1 MKGIQL
7 YHVRG
12 NGWND
17 IGYNY
22 LVDRFGTVYEGR
34 YGGIDKAVV
43 GAHARGFNTGSAG
56 IALLGTYSGQ
66 APTKAAQGALTSL
79 IAWRLDVAHV
89 DPLSMQNVISSGS
102 ERWAANVPVLL
113 RAVSGHRDTGFT
125 ECPGGTLYS
134 RLNQIAA
141 DAAKLGGPK
150 IFDPRVEASA
160 EGPVRFRARL
170 SQALSWTVTVTSAGA
185 EVARGTGSGKTLDW
199 TWDATSLQP
208 GSYRW
213 SISAGSARPAT
224 GSVKA
229 GLGTGTGTTL
239 AISEAAA
246 TPGGITPN
254 GDGQGDVAEVSFSLS
269 VPANVTVEVAD
280 SAGTVLATVVDRVWQ
295 SAGKHTVTVDGAA
308 FADGAY
314 TVTVRA
320 RTPSGAEVVQTM
332 PLVVSRALGLVS
344 ASPGAFSPNGD
355 GRNDQLEI
363 GFALTVPATV
373 TVRIVRDGRWVAS
386 PALAASFLLGE
397 HRITWDGSR
406 SEGRLRDGTYEA
418 VVEVTDATG
427 TVSFGVPFVSDTTA
441 PRVRIVR
448 DSKVRL
454 VVSEP
459 ATVAVTIG
467 SRRFQRQLMRPGT
480 LVVGLPRPG
489 TRVRV
494 VATDAAGNASPPAV
508 WRRPARKG

>member
-102 ERWAANVPVLL
+102 ERWAAKVPVLL

-170 SQALSWTVTVTSAGA
+170 SQATLVDGHGHERRSRGRSWHRVREDAGLDVGCDLA
-185 EVARGTGSGKTLDW
+185 PTRLLPLVDQRRLGASGDGIGQGGSRYGHGHDARDLGSGC
-199 TWDATSLQP
+199 DA
-208 GSYRW
+208 RRHHAERRR
-213 SISAGSARPAT
+213 AG
-224 GSVKA
+224 
-229 GLGTGTGTTL
+229 
-239 AISEAAA
+239 
-246 TPGGITPN
+246 
-254 GDGQGDVAEVSFSLS
+254 
-269 VPANVTVEVAD
+269 
-280 SAGTVLATVVDRVWQ
+280 
-295 SAGKHTVTVDGAA
+295 
-308 FADGAY
+308 
-314 TVTVRA
+314 
-320 RTPSGAEVVQTM
+320 
-332 PLVVSRALGLVS
+332 
-344 ASPGAFSPNGD
+344 
-355 GRNDQLEI
+355 
-363 GFALTVPATV
+363 
-373 TVRIVRDGRWVAS
+373 
-386 PALAASFLLGE
+386 
-397 HRITWDGSR
+397 
-406 SEGRLRDGTYEA
+406 
-418 VVEVTDATG
+418 
-427 TVSFGVPFVSDTTA
+427 
-441 PRVRIVR
+441 
-448 DSKVRL
+448 
-454 VVSEP
+454 
-459 ATVAVTIG
+459 
-467 SRRFQRQLMRPGT
+467 
-480 LVVGLPRPG
+480 
-489 TRVRV
+489 
-494 VATDAAGNASPPAV
+494 
-508 WRRPARKG
+508 